1 MIKVRDIMTT
11 NPITVA
17 PETEIL
23 QATKIILEKD
33 INGLPVLDGEK
44 LVGIICQSDLIVEQK
59 KFPIPSLFTLLDGIF
74 PLTSMKHIEKE
85 TKKIAAATVAQA
97 MTTNPLTIQP
107 EMTIEEVA
115 TIMVNKKFHTLPVVE
130 GGKLVGVVGKKD
142 ILETLI
148 SNKKKKRTA

>member
-1 MIKVRDIMTT
+1 MIKVKDIMTT
-11 NPITVA
+11 NPITVT

-44 LVGIICQSDLIVEQK
+44 LVGIICQSDLIAQQK

-85 TKKIAAATVAQA
+85 TKKIAATTVAQA
-97 MTTNPLTIQP
+97 MTANPLTIEP
-107 EMTIEEVA
+107 EMIIEEVA

-130 GGKLVGVVGKKD
+130 KGKLIGIIGKKD
-142 ILETLI
+142 ILETLM